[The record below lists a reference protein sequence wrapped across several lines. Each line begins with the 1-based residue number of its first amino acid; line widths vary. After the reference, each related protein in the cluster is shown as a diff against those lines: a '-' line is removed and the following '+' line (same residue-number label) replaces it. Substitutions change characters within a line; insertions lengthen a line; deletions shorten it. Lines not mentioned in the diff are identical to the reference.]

1 MLALVYICN
10 LVDRGNVMGRDKE
23 KLGLTKHSFLGDSPF
38 AHGPFGATEDDG
50 CFVISPYKMQ

>member
-1 MLALVYICN
+1 MC
-10 LVDRGNVMGRDKE
+10 RDK
-23 KLGLTKHSFLGDSPF
+23 KKTLCLTKHCFLGDSPF